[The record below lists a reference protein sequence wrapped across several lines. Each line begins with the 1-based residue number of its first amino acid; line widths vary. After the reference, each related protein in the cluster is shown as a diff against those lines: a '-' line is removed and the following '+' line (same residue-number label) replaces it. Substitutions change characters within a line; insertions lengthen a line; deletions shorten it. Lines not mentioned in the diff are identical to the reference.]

1 MAAERKFAQG
11 SIIYFDHEKSDSIFI
26 LKAGRVDLSY
36 IQPETGEKIT
46 KEISQGEF
54 FGLKSA
60 IINHTRDEVAEAVT
74 DAVTIEFKIPDF
86 ESYVS
91 KNVELMKRLLR
102 VLSNQLRNLGI
113 KVNNYL
119 GNNVLNPPNIGI
131 FKIGEY
137 YLNNKQYKQ
146 AMQVYQRYI
155 EQYPETNIV
164 QEAKYRISI
173 SEEAIKTGFLKE
185 FRPIDSLIG
194 GGETPT
200 ATTAPVADAK
210 DSMENA
216 HSALGVRG
224 FMDKYYKAQSF
235 VTGQDYSSAEKYFT
249 DMFSMDLS
257 SVNQDM
263 IGKAKLMQMETLC
276 KLKKYNECSQ
286 LATDYIK
293 ITKDPRLVKQ
303 TLFIMADMYHELN
316 NLEGEKS
323 IIQKVLVMTPVD
335 DLTKLARDRMSKI
348 K

>member
-1 MAAERKFAQG
+1 MAAERKFKQG

-60 IINHTRDEVAEAVT
+60 IINHTRDEIAEAVT

-119 GNNVLNPPNIGI
+119 GNNVLYPANIGI

-146 AMQVYQRYI
+146 AKQVYERYI

-164 QEAKYRISI
+164 QEAKYRVSI
-173 SEEAIKTGFLKE
+173 AEEAIKTGFLKE
-185 FRPIDSLIG
+185 FRSIDSILGTEMPESAI
-194 GGETPT
+194 
-200 ATTAPVADAK
+200 APVADTK
-210 DSMENA
+210 DSMDNA
-216 HSALGVRG
+216 HSSLGVRG
-224 FMDKYYKAQSF
+224 FMDKFYKAQSF
-235 VTGQDYSSAEKYFT
+235 ITGEDFASADKSLN

-263 IGKAKLMQMETLC
+263 IDKAKLMQLTVLC
-276 KLKKYNECSQ
+276 KLGKYNECSQ
-286 LATDYIK
+286 LATEYIK
-293 ITKDPRLVKQ
+293 TTKDPRLIKQ
-303 TLFIMADMYHELN
+303 TLFIMADMYHLIKN
-316 NLEGEKS
+316 IEGEKA
-323 IIQKVLVMTPVD
+323 IIQKILVMTPVD
-335 DLTKLARDRMSKI
+335 DLTKMARDRMTKL

>member
-1 MAAERKFAQG
+1 MAAERKFKQG
-11 SIIYFDHEKSDSIFI
+11 SIIYFDHEVSDSIFI

-36 IQPETGEKIT
+36 IQPESGEKIT

-60 IINHTRDEVAEAVT
+60 IINHTRDEIAEAVT

-86 ESYVS
+86 EAYVS

-102 VLSNQLRNLGI
+102 VLSNQLRNLGV

-119 GNNVLNPPNIGI
+119 GNNVLYPANIGI

-146 AMQVYQRYI
+146 AKQVYQRYI
-155 EQYPETNIV
+155 EQYGDTNIV

-173 SEEAIKTGFLKE
+173 AEEAIKTGFLKE
-185 FRPIDSLIG
+185 FRSIDSIMG
-194 GGETPT
+194 NEMP
-200 ATTAPVADAK
+200 ATTITQVADTK
-210 DSMENA
+210 DSMDNA
-216 HSALGVRG
+216 HSTLGVRG
-224 FMDKYYKAQSF
+224 FMDKFYKAQSF
-235 VTGQDYSSAEKYFT
+235 ITGEDYANAEKSLN

-263 IGKAKLMQMETLC
+263 LGKAKLMQIETLC
-276 KLKKYNECSQ
+276 KLGKYNECSQ

-293 ITKDPRLVKQ
+293 SIKDPRLIKQ
-303 TLFIMADMYHELN
+303 TLFIMADMYHLLK
-316 NLEGEKS
+316 NLEGEKA

-335 DLTKLARDRMSKI
+335 DLTKLARDRMSKL